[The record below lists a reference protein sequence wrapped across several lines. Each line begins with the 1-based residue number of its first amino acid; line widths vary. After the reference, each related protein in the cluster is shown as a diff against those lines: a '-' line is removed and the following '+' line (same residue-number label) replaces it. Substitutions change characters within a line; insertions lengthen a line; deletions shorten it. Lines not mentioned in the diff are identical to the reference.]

1 MCSEQHA
8 MAAARRMHQVVY
20 RGGASLA
27 YAGADGRDGA
37 QLAVKSAATGVPPRA
52 WAQPNLGLL
61 VGPKGSS
68 TPKPTKFA
76 FARRLQ
82 RAKGPCREEAT
93 AHVPTLSLVIFPS

>member
-1 MCSEQHA
+1 

-52 WAQPNLGLL
+52 WAQPNVGLL
-61 VGPKGSS
+61 VGPKA
-68 TPKPTKFA
+68 P
-76 FARRLQ
+76 Q
-82 RAKGPCREEAT
+82 RPSQQNSPLHAASNAQRVLAVKKQQPM
-93 AHVPTLSLVIFPS
+93 SLHYHW